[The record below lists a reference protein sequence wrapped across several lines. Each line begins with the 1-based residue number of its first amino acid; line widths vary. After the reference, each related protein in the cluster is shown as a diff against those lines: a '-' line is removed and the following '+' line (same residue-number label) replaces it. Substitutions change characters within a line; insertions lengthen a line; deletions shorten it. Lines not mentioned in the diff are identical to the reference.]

1 MEFRSVE
8 TVEEALGAL
17 TELGGEA
24 QVLAGG
30 TDVMIQHMRR
40 EISPSVLL
48 HIGRIPGLDGIS
60 GNGSTTLGTLVTHRR
75 LATDPSIRARHPAL
89 AEASETVGGWQT
101 QEVGTI
107 GGNVCNASPA
117 ADTAPPLLVA
127 GATFL
132 LAGAKGERE
141 VGAEEFF
148 VDRRVTARRPDEL
161 LTGIRLPEVPEM
173 TGETYLKLGRRSAM
187 EVAIVGVAARLT
199 MDPDGTVER
208 ARVAVCSVAP
218 RPFRATAAEEV
229 LQGSRLEGEAVAEAG
244 AELVAASTPID
255 DARAS
260 ASYRLR
266 VLPSMLARAV
276 AACAERAVER
286 GSA

>member
-48 HIGRIPGLDGIS
+48 HIGGIPGIDGIS

-229 LQGSRLEGEAVAEAG
+229 LQGSRLEDEAVAEAG